1 MRGILPVWR
10 SPDLIRR
17 KLLFRLAR
25 SRLSRLFIREVF
37 TYMSFAIPVKRLRET
52 ETLMAFHHPQPSHA
66 VHILLVPKRPFSSLL
81 DVPPDDADFLRDL
94 FETVQSLVRK
104 FNLEQSGYRLVA
116 NGGAYQDVP
125 HLHFHLVA
133 DTTATS
139 DIGSQT

>member
-1 MRGILPVWR
+1 MRGILPVRR

-25 SRLSRLFIREVF
+25 SRLSRLFIREAF

-52 ETLMAFHHPQPSHA
+52 ETLMAFYHPQPSHA

-94 FETVQSLVRK
+94 FETVQSLVRE
-104 FNLEQSGYRLVA
+104 FNLGQSGYRLVA

-139 DIGSQT
+139 DIGPQT